1 MCFNVCVSMFDKIVS
16 TCKIKRGSLEP
27 LVLFNFSSIIEVI
40 GSFFIFLLLYN
51 FLGFFINASVNY
63 N

>member
-16 TCKIKRGSLEP
+16 TCKMKRGSLGP

-40 GSFFIFLLLYN
+40 GSFFNFLLLYN
-51 FLGFFINASVNY
+51 FLGYLDF
-63 N
+63 